1 MISKVLIVTSE
12 PFPYGM
18 AGTNRV
24 ISLARGIIDQDR
36 SAEVVTYFKYTEYF
50 AGNKQLTA
58 RGLYDGIDY
67 SCLFKAS
74 GWLGGMMIKIFGGL
88 LRPVKVFTYSLR
100 RIDEKTLVIY
110 YGDKTWPAISL
121 RIAGWI
127 KKSLVIKDETEHP
140 FIRSAHIKGP
150 SRYYYPWF
158 HYRHFDALLV
168 ITNYLREYFV
178 NDLKFIK
185 PVQVVPMIVDLDRFP
200 VRNNVTGNSIVFSGE
215 IDDKKE
221 GITALISAY
230 SSISSRYPDLN
241 LDLYGSPVS
250 VLESQRLN
258 NLIKDLSLEGK
269 VTVHGYRNRDEMN
282 TILMNAKMFV
292 FTRPPS
298 LQATYG
304 FSTKL
309 GEYFATGKPVV
320 LTNVG
325 EVGNYFT
332 DNVNAFVCTNEPACI
347 AGKITEVLDN
357 YSYALEVGLR
367 GRETVLKYFNN
378 KSEAG
383 KILDTCESLQ
393 IQAFGKNNEKTG
405 VKDK

>member
-1 MISKVLIVTSE
+1 
-12 PFPYGM
+12 
-18 AGTNRV
+18 
-24 ISLARGIIDQDR
+24 
-36 SAEVVTYFKYTEYF
+36 
-50 AGNKQLTA
+50 
-58 RGLYDGIDY
+58 
-67 SCLFKAS
+67 
-74 GWLGGMMIKIFGGL
+74 
-88 LRPVKVFTYSLR
+88 
-100 RIDEKTLVIY
+100 
-110 YGDKTWPAISL
+110 
-121 RIAGWI
+121 
-127 KKSLVIKDETEHP
+127 
-140 FIRSAHIKGP
+140 
-150 SRYYYPWF
+150 
-158 HYRHFDALLV
+158 
-168 ITNYLREYFV
+168 
-178 NDLKFIK
+178 
-185 PVQVVPMIVDLDRFP
+185 
-200 VRNNVTGNSIVFSGE
+200 
-215 IDDKKE
+215 
-221 GITALISAY
+221 
-230 SSISSRYPDLN
+230 
-241 LDLYGSPVS
+241 
-250 VLESQRLN
+250 LN

-269 VTVHGYRNRDEMN
+269 VSVHGYRNRDEMN

-357 YSYALEVGLR
+357 YSYALEVGFR